1 MMKYHFSFLPCP
13 NLYALLFVAACPR
26 PAHQQAMFFSLLFV
40 FFAVSVHANHAHP
53 RRSLA
58 IIRRQG
64 ILGNLADRSDAR
76 ASLLPQHNICSI

>member
-1 MMKYHFSFLPCP
+1 
-13 NLYALLFVAACPR
+13 
-26 PAHQQAMFFSLLFV
+26 MFFSLLFV